1 MLKLKSKTKQKM
13 PVRRRVSI
21 FVIGIEIFRANFVK
35 DKVQQFKHLKQFYRF
50 TLRVCIPALLFF
62 AGYSAQAQFYYGI
75 RQDYGKNRVQYNDF
89 DWVFLR
95 FEAFDVYFYR
105 GNEALAE
112 NVARLTHKNL
122 PQIENYLDA
131 PLDERVQILVFNNL
145 SDLKQSNVNSSGED
159 DYNTGGVTRISGR
172 RLFVYFDGNY
182 SHLEETLRMGLSEV
196 VLSNLIYGSFTQSVT
211 NSALLNLP
219 NWYMEGLISFMG
231 DEWNSTVDV
240 QVRNGFFSEKYKRI
254 NTLTQLDARY
264 AGHSFW
270 YFVKETYGEKV
281 IRNIVYMSVVNRDI
295 ESGFVYIL
303 GKDMKTMTR
312 DWKQF
317 YKDRYGLSDD
327 PEFENESAL
336 IKGRKNHEI
345 TAVELSKD
353 GRYLAYVDRRFSRYK
368 VYVYD
373 RETGKKNKVYTGGYR
388 IAQNTDYSYP
398 LLAWHPNGELLSIF
412 TEEEGVIQFS
422 VYNREK
428 DEVNTKAFYRFDKIV
443 SLEYSPDGK
452 QFLLSAVKNGQSD
465 IYVYTIL
472 NTKITP
478 ITRDIYDDIDPIF
491 FANGKRI
498 AWSSNRPTD
507 SLLPDDQ
514 RFLRTSSLD
523 LFATENEE
531 LRKDSIKIWRLTNT
545 PDIDEKDL
553 DELSPGILSFTTDRE
568 GRRSQNLIKID
579 SAIAY
584 VDTTT
589 HYDYFFS
596 EYKYTSNPSSLVDVD
611 MAAAQN
617 LRASVYLEDN
627 RYRLYLEEY
636 ESLASLGLNPLQVE
650 SRNIAESQAEADSS
664 QSPIEE
670 SKPIR
675 EYYGSLPRRA
685 LKVNILNY
693 RFYEEP
699 EAETPQ
705 TAEPDLEELPVL
717 PTSLAQTEASAD
729 DEFEIP
735 ATRNYF
741 LSFFQDNFTV
751 RFDNMFDNPQYQPF
765 TGFVSGDILNQGFNM
780 NFKVGVMDLM
790 HDYRIVAGMRTTF
803 QPLPG
808 TSLTPNAEFV
818 IGVTDFKNRWDKYY
832 TYTRRSQVQF
842 LALNNLRRLINNEF
856 NYKVVY
862 PFNPV
867 AGLRMSIGYRIDENI
882 RLASDFNNLDEP
894 ITYTDYAIARSAYV
908 YDNSRKIGLN
918 LYAGLR
924 YKLFAEYYRNL
935 TKSESGMWTTG
946 VDARHYTIL
955 HRNLIWA
962 NRLAAG
968 TSFGPEKLIH
978 IMGGVDN
985 EFSPRLDQSTPI
997 ARENNYVFQTLVT
1010 NMRGFFQNVR
1020 NGNSFAVIN
1029 SELRWPFV
1037 SYLANRPI
1045 RNDFLNNLMFIGFT
1059 DVGTAWNGPSPWD
1072 PENAIN
1078 TRTVALGSGGE
1089 IVLDA
1094 QKNPIVVGTGI
1105 GLRSR
1110 LFGYYVRADWAW
1122 GIEDGVVLPSIFYVS
1137 LSTDF

>member
-1 MLKLKSKTKQKM
+1 M
-13 PVRRRVSI
+13 
-21 FVIGIEIFRANFVK
+21 
-35 DKVQQFKHLKQFYRF
+35 QQSNYLKQIYRIL
-50 TLRVCIPALLFF
+50 LRACVPVLLVFGSIN
-62 AGYSAQAQFYYGI
+62 AEAQFYYGI
-75 RQDYGKNRVQYNDF
+75 RQDFGKNRVQFNDF

-95 FEAFDVYFYR
+95 FEGFDVYFYR
-105 GNEALAE
+105 GNEKLAE

-131 PLDERVQILVFNNL
+131 PLDERIQILVFNNL
-145 SDLKQSNVNSSGED
+145 SDLKQSNVNSSEED
-159 DYNTGGVTRISGR
+159 DYNTGGVTRTSGR

-182 SHLEETLRMGLSEV
+182 ANLENTLRMGLSEV

-219 NWYMEGLISFMG
+219 TWYMEGLISFVG
-231 DEWNSTVDV
+231 DEWNSDIDV
-240 QVRNGFFSEKYKRI
+240 QVRDGFFSKKYNRI

-303 GKDMKTMTR
+303 GKDMEQMTK

-317 YKDRYGLSDD
+317 YKDRYKLTDD
-327 PEFENESAL
+327 RKFKDRSAL

-345 TAVELSKD
+345 TNVEISKD

-368 VYVYD
+368 VYIYD
-373 RETGKKNKVYTGGYR
+373 RETKKKKRIYQGGYR

-398 LLAWHPNGELLSIF
+398 LMAWHPNGEMITIF
-412 TEEEGVIQFS
+412 TEEKGVTQFS
-422 VYNREK
+422 VYNLESK
-428 DEVNTKAFYRFDKIV
+428 ELTTKPFYRFDKIV

-452 QFLLSAVKNGQSD
+452 QFLFSAVKDGQSD

-472 NTKITP
+472 NTKIRP
-478 ITRDIYDDIDPIF
+478 ITKDVYDDVEPTF
-491 FANGKRI
+491 LSNGKRI
-498 AWSSNRPTD
+498 AWSSNRPMD
-507 SLLPDDQ
+507 SLLPNDS
-514 RFLRTSSLD
+514 RFIRTTDLD
-523 LFATENEE
+523 LFATENRD
-531 LRKDSIKIWRLTNT
+531 LRQDSLKIWQLTNT
-545 PDIDEKDL
+545 PGVDERSAQ
-553 DELSPGILSFTTDRE
+553 ELQNGILSFTSDRN
-568 GRRSQNLIKID
+568 GIRRQNLVKID
-579 SAIAY
+579 SGIAY

-596 EYKYTSNPSSLVDVD
+596 EYAYSEKPTSLVDVD
-611 MAAAQN
+611 MSPLEG
-617 LRASVYLEDN
+617 LRSAIYLQDK

-636 ESLASLGLNPLQVE
+636 PEPRDFVGQPIQVE
-650 SRNIAESQAEADSS
+650 SRNNMASAPDSS
-664 QSPIEE
+664 ANEAADPAQPVQ
-670 SKPIR
+670 
-675 EYYGSLPRRA
+675 EYYGAIPRSA
-685 LKVNILNY
+685 LAVDVLNY
-693 RFYEEP
+693 KFYEEKKATP
-699 EAETPQ
+699 QSSKSQEAIKQVPLLPNSLATADAEAE
-705 TAEPDLEELPVL
+705 
-717 PTSLAQTEASAD
+717 

-735 ATRNYF
+735 PTRNYF

-790 HDYRIVAGMRTTF
+790 HDYRIIAGLRTTF

-818 IGVTDFKNRWDKYY
+818 IGVADFKNRWDKYY

-842 LALNNLRRLINNEF
+842 LALNNFRRLINNEF
-856 NYKVVY
+856 NYKVIF

-867 AGLRMSIGYRIDENI
+867 SGIRLSAGYRIDENI
-882 RLASDFNNLDEP
+882 RLATDFNNLDEP
-894 ITYTDYAIARSAYV
+894 INYTDYAIARTAYV

-924 YKLFAEYYRNL
+924 YKIFGEYYRNL
-935 TKSESGMWTTG
+935 TKSESGLWTTG
-946 VDARHYTIL
+946 IDARHYTII
-955 HRNLIWA
+955 HRNMIWA

-978 IMGGVDN
+978 ILGGVDN

-997 ARENNYVFQTLVT
+997 ATENNYVFQTLVT
-1010 NMRGFFQNVR
+1010 NMRGFFQNTR
-1020 NGNSFAVIN
+1020 NGNSFAVLN

-1045 RNDFLNNLMFIGFT
+1045 RNDFLNNLMVIGFT
-1059 DVGTAWNGPSPWD
+1059 DVGTAWNGPDPWD

-1078 TRTVALGSGGE
+1078 TRTIPLGSDGQ
-1089 IVLDA
+1089 IVLDS
-1094 QKNPIVVGTGI
+1094 QKNPIVIGTGF

-1122 GIEDGVVLPSIFYVS
+1122 GIEDGVVLPGLFYVS

>member
-1 MLKLKSKTKQKM
+1 MILAFL
-13 PVRRRVSI
+13 
-21 FVIGIEIFRANFVK
+21 
-35 DKVQQFKHLKQFYRF
+35 
-50 TLRVCIPALLFF
+50 TLASFPAD
-62 AGYSAQAQFYYGI
+62 AQFYYGI
-75 RQDYGKNRVQYNDF
+75 RQEFGKNRVQYNDF

-95 FEAFDVYFYR
+95 FDAFDVYFYR
-105 GNEALAE
+105 GNEKLAE

-131 PLDERVQILVFNNL
+131 PLDERIQILVFNNL
-145 SDLKQSNVNSSGED
+145 SDLKQSNVNSSEED

-182 SHLEETLRMGLSEV
+182 AHLEETLRQGLSEV

-219 NWYMEGLISFMG
+219 AWYLEGLISFIG
-231 DEWNSTVDV
+231 EEWNGDIDV
-240 QVRNGFFSEKYKRI
+240 QVRDGFFSRKYKRI

-303 GKDMKTMTR
+303 GKNMEQMTN
-312 DWKQF
+312 DWKGF
-317 YKDRYGLSDD
+317 YQERYGFTGKEKFKDK
-327 PEFENESAL
+327 SAL
-336 IKGRKNHEI
+336 IKGKKNHEI
-345 TAVELSKD
+345 TNVALSAD
-353 GRYLAYVDRRFSRYK
+353 GRYLAYVDRKFSRYK
-368 VYVYD
+368 IYVYD
-373 RETGKKNKVYTGGYR
+373 RETGKRKKIYTGGYR

-398 LLAWHPNGELLSIF
+398 LMAWQPSGENLSIF
-412 TEEEGVIQFS
+412 TEEKGIVQFT
-422 VYNREK
+422 VYNQEK
-428 DEVNTKAFYRFDKIV
+428 DEATTRPFYRFDKIV

-452 QFLLSAVKNGQSD
+452 QFLLSAVKDGQSD
-465 IYVYTIL
+465 IFVYTIL

-478 ITRDIYDDIDPIF
+478 ITKDIYDDVDPTF
-491 FANGKRI
+491 FAGGKRI
-498 AWSSNRPTD
+498 AWSSNRPVD
-507 SLLPDDQ
+507 SLLPNDA
-514 RFLRTSSLD
+514 RYLRTNDLD
-523 LFATENEE
+523 LFATDNRD
-531 LRKDSIKIWRLTNT
+531 LREDSLKIWRLTETAGVDERNVQE
-545 PDIDEKDL
+545 IDAGL
-553 DELSPGILSFTTDRE
+553 LSLNSDR
-568 GRRSQNLIKID
+568 GGVRRQNLVRID
-579 SAIAY
+579 SSIAY
-584 VDTTT
+584 VDTIT

-596 EYKYTSNPSSLVDVD
+596 EYAFSSDPFSMVTMSL
-611 MAAAQN
+611 APAEN
-617 LRASVYLEDN
+617 LRAAVYLQDK
-627 RYRLYLEEY
+627 RYRLYLDEY
-636 ESLASLGLNPLQVE
+636 DNPRDLGLNPIQVQNRSVVAPVPE
-650 SRNIAESQAEADSS
+650 PEAARP
-664 QSPIEE
+664 QRPQVQ
-670 SKPIR
+670 PIR
-675 EYYGSLPRRA
+675 DYYGSVPRSA
-685 LKVNILNY
+685 LDVNILSY
-693 RFYEEP
+693 KFYQSAKPKPDPEEQKP
-699 EAETPQ
+699 KVQLLPSLLAETEAK
-705 TAEPDLEELPVL
+705 AE
-717 PTSLAQTEASAD
+717 

-735 ATRNYF
+735 PVRNYF

-790 HDYRIVAGMRTTF
+790 HDYRIVAGLRTTF

-818 IGVTDFKNRWDKYY
+818 IGVADYKNRWDKFY

-842 LALNNLRRLINNEF
+842 LALNNFRRLINNEIT
-856 NYKVVY
+856 YKLLF
-862 PFNPV
+862 PINPV
-867 AGLRMSIGYRIDENI
+867 SGVNMSVGYRMDEDI

-894 ITYTDYAIARSAYV
+894 INYTDYAIARSAYV

-924 YKLFAEYYRNL
+924 YKVFAEYYRNL
-935 TKSESGMWTTG
+935 TKSESGLWTAG
-946 VDARHYTIL
+946 IDARHYTII
-955 HRNLIWA
+955 HRNMIWA

-997 ARENNYVFQTLVT
+997 ATDNNYVFQTLVT

-1020 NGNSFAVIN
+1020 NGNNFAVIN
-1029 SELRWPFV
+1029 SEVRWPFV

-1045 RNDFLNNLMFIGFT
+1045 RNDFLNNLMVIGFA
-1059 DVGTAWNGPSPWD
+1059 DVGTAWNGPNPWD

-1078 TRTVALGSGGE
+1078 TRTVPLGTGGT

-1094 QKNPIVVGTGI
+1094 QKEPVVLGTGF
-1105 GLRSR
+1105 GVRSR

-1122 GIEDGVVLPSIFYVS
+1122 GIEDGIVLPGIFYVS

>member
-1 MLKLKSKTKQKM
+1 MKQIYSFTSKAL
-13 PVRRRVSI
+13 I
-21 FVIGIEIFRANFVK
+21 LAF
-35 DKVQQFKHLKQFYRF
+35 L
-50 TLRVCIPALLFF
+50 TLASLPAE
-62 AGYSAQAQFYYGI
+62 GQFYYGI
-75 RQDYGKNRVQYNDF
+75 RQEFGKNRVQFNDF

-105 GNEALAE
+105 GNEKLAE

-131 PLDERVQILVFNNL
+131 PLNERVQILVFNNL
-145 SDLKQSNVNSSGED
+145 SDLKQSNVNSSEEE
-159 DYNTGGVTRISGR
+159 DYNTGGVTRTSGR

-182 SHLEETLRMGLSEV
+182 AHLEETLRMGLSEV

-219 NWYMEGLISFMG
+219 AWYLEGLISFIG
-231 DEWNSTVDV
+231 EEWNGDIDV
-240 QVRNGFFSEKYKRI
+240 QVRDGFYSKKYKRI

-303 GKDMKTMTR
+303 GKDMEQMTR
-312 DWKQF
+312 DWKSF
-317 YKDRYGLSDD
+317 YQERYGFTGKEKFKDK
-327 PEFENESAL
+327 SAL
-336 IKGRKNHEI
+336 IKGRKNHEL
-345 TAVELSKD
+345 TNVSLSKD

-368 VYVYD
+368 VYVHD
-373 RETGKKNKVYTGGYR
+373 RETGKRKKVLTGGYR

-398 LLAWHPNGELLSIF
+398 LLAWQPSGENLSIF
-412 TEEEGVIQFS
+412 AEEKGIVQFT
-422 VYNREK
+422 VYNQEK
-428 DEVNTKAFYRFDKIV
+428 DEATTRPFYRFDKIV
-443 SLEYSPDGK
+443 SLQYSPDGK
-452 QFLLSAVKNGQSD
+452 QFLFSAVKDGQSD
-465 IYVYTIL
+465 IFVYTIL

-478 ITRDIYDDIDPIF
+478 ITKDIYDDVDPTF
-491 FANGKRI
+491 FAGGKRI
-498 AWSSNRPTD
+498 AWSSNRPLD
-507 SLLPDDQ
+507 SLLPNDQ
-514 RFLRTSSLD
+514 RYLRTTDLD
-523 LFATENEE
+523 LFATENRD
-531 LRKDSIKIWRLTNT
+531 LRQDSLKVWRLTKT
-545 PDIDEKDL
+545 PGVDERHLQEL
-553 DELSPGILSFTTDRE
+553 DGGLLSFSTDRN
-568 GRRSQNLIKID
+568 GIRRQNLVMID

-584 VDTTT
+584 VDTIT

-596 EYKYTSNPSSLVDVD
+596 EFAFSSNPFSLVAMS
-611 MAAAQN
+611 MAPEEN
-617 LRASVYLEDN
+617 LRASVYLQDK
-627 RYRLYLEEY
+627 RYRLYLDEY
-636 ESLASLGLNPLQVE
+636 ENPREMGV
-650 SRNIAESQAEADSS
+650 
-664 QSPIEE
+664 SPIQVQNRDVVEQKEE
-670 SKPIR
+670 ENPTPAQKPRVLPIR
-675 EYYGSLPRRA
+675 EYYGSVPRSA
-685 LKVNILNY
+685 LDINILSY
-693 RFYEEP
+693 KFYETTKP
-699 EAETPQ
+699 KLDQPKPQVQLLPSLLAESKAST
-705 TAEPDLEELPVL
+705 EDEL
-717 PTSLAQTEASAD
+717 
-729 DEFEIP
+729 EIP
-735 ATRNYF
+735 PVRNYF

-790 HDYRIVAGMRTTF
+790 HDYRIVAGLRTTF

-818 IGVTDFKNRWDKYY
+818 IGVADYKNRWDKFY

-842 LALNNLRRLINNEF
+842 LALNNLRRLINNELT
-856 NYKVVY
+856 YKLLF
-862 PFNPV
+862 PINPV
-867 AGLRMSIGYRIDENI
+867 AGINASIGYRIDEDI
-882 RLASDFNNLDEP
+882 RLASDFNNLDDP
-894 ITYTDYAIARSAYV
+894 INYTDYAIARSSYV

-924 YKLFAEYYRNL
+924 FKVFAEYYRNL
-935 TKSESGMWTTG
+935 TKSESGLWTTG
-946 VDARHYTIL
+946 IDARHYTII
-955 HRNLIWA
+955 HRNMIWA

-997 ARENNYVFQTLVT
+997 ATENNYVFQTLVT

-1020 NGNSFAVIN
+1020 NGNNFAVIN
-1029 SELRWPFV
+1029 SELRWPIV

-1045 RNDFLNNLMFIGFT
+1045 RNDFLNNLMVIGFA
-1059 DVGTAWNGPSPWD
+1059 DVGTAWNGPNPWD

-1078 TRTVALGSGGE
+1078 TRTVPLGSGGT

-1094 QKNPIVVGTGI
+1094 QKEPVILGTGF
-1105 GLRSR
+1105 GVRSR

-1122 GIEDGVVLPSIFYVS
+1122 GIEDGIVLPGIFYVS

>member
-1 MLKLKSKTKQKM
+1 MD
-13 PVRRRVSI
+13 
-21 FVIGIEIFRANFVK
+21 FVIIRAILVK
-35 DKVQQFKHLKQFYRF
+35 DKEQQSKYLKHFYRYAC
-50 TLRVCIPALLFF
+50 RVLIPAILIF
-62 AGYSAQAQFYYGI
+62 ASLPLEAQFFYGI
-75 RQDYGKNRVQYNDF
+75 RQEYGKNRVQYNDF

-95 FEAFDVYFYR
+95 FDAFDVYFYR
-105 GNEALAE
+105 GNEELAE
-112 NVARLTHKNL
+112 NVAKLTHKNL

-131 PLDERVQILVFNNL
+131 PLDERIQILVFNNL
-145 SDLKQSNVNSSGED
+145 SDLKQSNVNSSEED

-182 SHLEETLRMGLSEV
+182 SHLEQTLRMGLSEV

-219 NWYMEGLISFMG
+219 AWYMEGLISFVG
-231 DEWNSTVDV
+231 DEWNADVDV
-240 QVRNGFFSEKYKRI
+240 QVRDGFFSGKYKRI

-303 GKDMKTMTR
+303 GKEMKEMTD
-312 DWKQF
+312 DWKTF
-317 YKDRYGLSDD
+317 YRERYGYTGKQKFKDK
-327 PEFENESAL
+327 SAL

-345 TAVELSKD
+345 TEVELSKD

-368 VYVYD
+368 IYIYD
-373 RETGKKNKVYTGGYR
+373 RELEKRTRVYTGGYR

-398 LLAWHPNGELLSIF
+398 LIAWHPNGEMLTIF

-422 VYNREK
+422 VYNLEK
-428 DEVNTKAFYRFDKIV
+428 EELTTKPFYRFDKIV
-443 SLEYSPDGK
+443 SLQYSPDGK
-452 QFLLSAVKNGQSD
+452 QFLLSAVKDGRSD

-478 ITRDIYDDIDPIF
+478 ITRDIYDDVDPTF

-498 AWSSNRPTD
+498 AWSSNRPVD
-507 SLLPDDQ
+507 SLLPNDS
-514 RFLRTSSLD
+514 RYLRTNDLD
-523 LFATENEE
+523 LFATENKE
-531 LRKDSIKIWRLTNT
+531 LRQDTVKIWRLTNT
-545 PDIDEKDL
+545 AGINERGLEEL
-553 DELSPGILSFTTDRE
+553 DPGILSFTTDRN
-568 GRRSQNLIKID
+568 GIHRQNLVRID
-579 SAIAY
+579 SSIAY

-596 EYKYTSNPSSLVDVD
+596 EYAFTAQPFSIVDVD
-611 MAAAQN
+611 MSPAES
-617 LRASVYLEDN
+617 LRASIYLQDK

-636 ESLASLGLNPLQVE
+636 ENPRELGLNPIQVE
-650 SRNIAESQAEADSS
+650 SRNVIENPNVAEEPNENTETVYKA
-664 QSPIEE
+664 QS
-670 SKPIR
+670 
-675 EYYGSLPRRA
+675 EYYGSVPRSQ
-685 LKVNILNY
+685 LDVNVLNY
-693 RFYEEP
+693 KFYQEPKPKSEET
-699 EAETPQ
+699 ESKPQ
-705 TAEPDLEELPVL
+705 QVPLLPQVL
-717 PTSLAQTEASAD
+717 ATTEASTE

-735 ATRNYF
+735 PVRNYF

-790 HDYRIVAGMRTTF
+790 HDYRIVAGLRTTF

-818 IGVTDFKNRWDKYY
+818 IGVADFKNRWDKFY

-842 LALNNLRRLINNEF
+842 LALNNFRRLINNEF
-856 NYKVVY
+856 NYKVVF

-867 AGLRMSIGYRIDENI
+867 AGLQLSAGYRIDENI

-894 ITYTDYAIARSAYV
+894 INYTDYAILRSAYV

-935 TKSESGMWTTG
+935 TKSETG
-946 VDARHYTIL
+946 LYTAGIDARHYTII
-955 HRNLIWA
+955 HRNMIWA

-968 TSFGPEKLIH
+968 TSFGPEKLIY

-997 ARENNYVFQTLVT
+997 ATENNYIFQTLVT

-1029 SELRWPFV
+1029 SELRWPLI

-1045 RNDFLNNLMFIGFT
+1045 RNDFLNNLMLIGFA
-1059 DVGTAWNGPSPWD
+1059 DVGTAWNGPNPWD

-1078 TRTVALGSGGE
+1078 TRTVPLGSGGT

-1094 QKNPIVVGTGI
+1094 QKQPVVLGTGF
-1105 GLRSR
+1105 GVRSR

-1122 GIEDGVVLPSIFYVS
+1122 GVEDGIVLPGIFYVS

>member
-1 MLKLKSKTKQKM
+1 MALNIASTFFKLKQNYRPSALGLLLGLF
-13 PVRRRVSI
+13 I
-21 FVIGIEIFRANFVK
+21 FYS
-35 DKVQQFKHLKQFYRF
+35 L
-50 TLRVCIPALLFF
+50 PAD
-62 AGYSAQAQFYYGI
+62 GQFYYGI
-75 RQDYGKNRVQYNDF
+75 RQEYGKNRVQFNDF

-131 PLDERVQILVFNNL
+131 PLDERIQILVFNNL
-145 SDLKQSNVNSSGED
+145 SDLKQSNVNSSSED

-182 SHLEETLRMGLSEV
+182 AHLENTLRMGLTEV
-196 VLSNLIYGSFTQSVT
+196 VLSNLIYGSFTQSIT

-219 NWYMEGLISFMG
+219 TWYVEGLISFMG
-231 DEWNSTVDV
+231 EDWSSEVDV
-240 QVRNGFFSEKYKRI
+240 QVRDGFYSNKYKRI

-270 YFVKETYGEKV
+270 HFVKETYGEKV

-303 GKDMKTMTR
+303 GKDMDEMTR
-312 DWKQF
+312 DWRAF
-317 YKDRYGLSDD
+317 YKDRYGFTGEEEDFKD
-327 PEFENESAL
+327 PSVL
-336 IKGRKNHEI
+336 VKGRKHHEI
-345 TAVELSKD
+345 TEVKLSED
-353 GRYLAYVDRRFSRYK
+353 GQYLAYVDRRFSRYK
-368 VYVYD
+368 IYVYD
-373 RETGKKNKVYTGGYR
+373 RESEKKKRIYTGGYR

-398 LLAWHPNGELLSIF
+398 LLAWHPDGKSLSFF
-412 TEEEGVIQFS
+412 TEEKGVTQFS
-422 VYNREK
+422 IYDLEK
-428 DEVNTKAFYRFDKIV
+428 DEVTTRPFYRFDKIV

-452 QFLLSAVKNGQSD
+452 KFLFSAVKDGQSD
-465 IYVYTIL
+465 VYIYTIL

-478 ITRDIYDDIDPIF
+478 ITRDIYDDVDPTFIS
-491 FANGKRI
+491 NGKRI
-498 AWSSNRPTD
+498 AWSSNRPVD
-507 SLLPDDQ
+507 SILPDDQ
-514 RFLRTSSLD
+514 RSLRTQKLD
-523 LFATENEE
+523 LYATEAVE
-531 LRKDSIKIWRLTNT
+531 LREDSIKIWRLTRT
-545 PDIDEKDL
+545 PRVDERQVEEIK
-553 DELSPGILSFTTDRE
+553 PGILSFTTDRN
-568 GRRSQNLIKID
+568 GIRRQNLVKID

-596 EYKYTSNPSSLVDVD
+596 EYPYSENGFSLVDMD
-611 MAAAQN
+611 LAPAEN
-617 LRASVYLEDN
+617 LKASVYLQDK
-627 RYRLYLEEY
+627 RYRIYLEEY
-636 ESLASLGLNPLQVE
+636 EDPQGMGLQPVKVESLAM
-650 SRNIAESQAEADSS
+650 QAQEAAQDSS
-664 QSPIEE
+664 EEGEEFIPESEYYGAIPRSKLEVDILDYKFYEEKPE
-670 SKPIR
+670 SKP
-675 EYYGSLPRRA
+675 EEQQPSPQKVPLLPA
-685 LKVNILNY
+685 
-693 RFYEEP
+693 
-699 EAETPQ
+699 
-705 TAEPDLEELPVL
+705 
-717 PTSLAQTEASAD
+717 SLAEVEADAND
-729 DEFEIP
+729 KLEIP
-735 ATRNYF
+735 PVRNYF

-818 IGVTDFKNRWDKYY
+818 IGVADYKTRWDKYY

-842 LALNNLRRLINNEF
+842 LALNNFRRLINNEV

-867 AGLRMSIGYRIDENI
+867 SAVHMSIGYRLDENI

-894 ITYTDYAIARSAYV
+894 ISYTDYAIARSSYI

-924 YKLFAEYYRNL
+924 YKVFAEYYRNL
-935 TKSESGMWTTG
+935 SKSNSGLYTAG
-946 VDARHYTIL
+946 IDARHYLII
-955 HRNLIWA
+955 HRNMIWA

-997 ARENNYVFQTLVT
+997 ATDNNYVFQTLVT

-1020 NGNSFAVIN
+1020 NGNSFTVIN
-1029 SELRWPFV
+1029 SELRWPIV

-1045 RNDFLNNLMFIGFT
+1045 RNDFLNNLMLIGFA
-1059 DVGTAWNGPSPWD
+1059 DVGTAWNGPNPWD

-1078 TRTVALGSGGE
+1078 TRTVPLGSGGQ
-1089 IVLDA
+1089 IVLDS
-1094 QKNPIVVGTGI
+1094 QKEPVVVGTGF

-1122 GIEDGVVLPSIFYVS
+1122 GIEDGIVLPNIFYVS

>member
-1 MLKLKSKTKQKM
+1 MKQIY
-13 PVRRRVSI
+13 S
-21 FVIGIEIFRANFVK
+21 FT
-35 DKVQQFKHLKQFYRF
+35 FKALILAFL
-50 TLRVCIPALLFF
+50 TLASFPAD
-62 AGYSAQAQFYYGI
+62 AQFYYGI
-75 RQDYGKNRVQYNDF
+75 RQEFGKNRVQYNDF

-95 FEAFDVYFYR
+95 FDAFDVYFYR
-105 GNEALAE
+105 GNEKLAE

-131 PLDERVQILVFNNL
+131 PLDERIQILVFNNL
-145 SDLKQSNVNSSGED
+145 SDLKQSNVNSSEED

-182 SHLEETLRMGLSEV
+182 AHLEETLRQGLSEV

-219 NWYMEGLISFMG
+219 AWYLEGLISFIG
-231 DEWNSTVDV
+231 EEWNGDIDV
-240 QVRNGFFSEKYKRI
+240 QVRDGFFSRKYKRI

-303 GKDMKTMTR
+303 GKNMEQMTN
-312 DWKQF
+312 DWKSF
-317 YKDRYGLSDD
+317 YQERYGFTGK
-327 PEFENESAL
+327 EKFKNKSAL
-336 IKGRKNHEI
+336 IKGKKNHEI
-345 TAVELSKD
+345 TKVALSAD
-353 GRYLAYVDRRFSRYK
+353 GRYLAYVDRKFSRYK
-368 VYVYD
+368 IYVYD
-373 RETGKKNKVYTGGYR
+373 RETGKRKKIYTGGYR

-398 LLAWHPNGELLSIF
+398 LMAWQPSGENLSIF
-412 TEEEGVIQFS
+412 TEEKGIVQFT
-422 VYNREK
+422 VYNQEK
-428 DEVNTKAFYRFDKIV
+428 DEATTRPFYRFDKIV

-452 QFLLSAVKNGQSD
+452 QFLLSAVKDGQSD
-465 IYVYTIL
+465 IFVYTIL
-472 NTKITP
+472 NTKIMP
-478 ITRDIYDDIDPIF
+478 ITKDIYDDVDPTF
-491 FANGKRI
+491 FAGGKRI
-498 AWSSNRPTD
+498 AWSSNRPVD
-507 SLLPDDQ
+507 SLLPNDA
-514 RFLRTSSLD
+514 RYLRTNDLD
-523 LFATENEE
+523 LFATDNRD
-531 LRKDSIKIWRLTNT
+531 LREDSLKIWRLTETAGVDERNVQE
-545 PDIDEKDL
+545 IDAGL
-553 DELSPGILSFTTDRE
+553 LSFNSDR
-568 GRRSQNLIKID
+568 GGVRRQNLVRID
-579 SAIAY
+579 SSIAY
-584 VDTTT
+584 VDTIT

-596 EYKYTSNPSSLVDVD
+596 EYAFSSDPFSMVTMSL
-611 MAAAQN
+611 APAEN
-617 LRASVYLEDN
+617 LRAAVYLQDK
-627 RYRLYLEEY
+627 RYRLYLDEY
-636 ESLASLGLNPLQVE
+636 DNPRELGLNPIQVQNRSVVAPDPE
-650 SRNIAESQAEADSS
+650 PETARPQRP
-664 QSPIEE
+664 QVQ
-670 SKPIR
+670 PIR
-675 EYYGSLPRRA
+675 DYYGSVPRSA
-685 LKVNILNY
+685 LDVNILSY
-693 RFYEEP
+693 KFYQSAKPKLDPEEQKP
-699 EAETPQ
+699 KVQLLPSLLAETEA
-705 TAEPDLEELPVL
+705 TAE
-717 PTSLAQTEASAD
+717 

-735 ATRNYF
+735 PVRNYF

-790 HDYRIVAGMRTTF
+790 HDYRIVAGLRTTF

-818 IGVTDFKNRWDKYY
+818 IGVADYKSRWDKFY

-842 LALNNLRRLINNEF
+842 LALNNFRRLINNEIT
-856 NYKVVY
+856 YKLLF
-862 PFNPV
+862 PINPV
-867 AGLRMSIGYRIDENI
+867 SGVNMSVGYRMDEDI

-894 ITYTDYAIARSAYV
+894 INYTDYAIARSAYV

-924 YKLFAEYYRNL
+924 YKVFAEYYRNL
-935 TKSESGMWTTG
+935 TKSESGLWTAG
-946 VDARHYTIL
+946 IDARHYTII
-955 HRNLIWA
+955 HRNMIWA

-997 ARENNYVFQTLVT
+997 ATDNNYVFQTLVT

-1020 NGNSFAVIN
+1020 NGNNFAVIN
-1029 SELRWPFV
+1029 SEVRWPFV

-1045 RNDFLNNLMFIGFT
+1045 RNDFLNNLMVIGFA
-1059 DVGTAWNGPSPWD
+1059 DVGTAWNGPNPWD

-1078 TRTVALGSGGE
+1078 TRTVPLGTGGT

-1094 QKNPIVVGTGI
+1094 QKEPVVLGTGF
-1105 GLRSR
+1105 GVRSR

-1122 GIEDGVVLPSIFYVS
+1122 GIEDGIVLPGIFYVS

>member
-1 MLKLKSKTKQKM
+1 MLLS
-13 PVRRRVSI
+13 
-21 FVIGIEIFRANFVK
+21 
-35 DKVQQFKHLKQFYRF
+35 L
-50 TLRVCIPALLFF
+50 PAD
-62 AGYSAQAQFYYGI
+62 AQFYYGI
-75 RQDYGKNRVQYNDF
+75 RQEFGKNRVQFNEF
-89 DWVFLR
+89 DWVYLR

-105 GNEALAE
+105 GNENLAE
-112 NVARLTHKNL
+112 NVARLTHENL

-131 PLDERVQILVFNNL
+131 PLDERIQILVFNNL
-145 SDLKQSNVNSSGED
+145 SDLKQSNVNSSEEE

-172 RLFVYFDGNY
+172 RLFVYFDGSYAN
-182 SHLEETLRMGLSEV
+182 LEKTLRMGLTEV
-196 VLSNLIYGSFTQSVT
+196 VLSNLVYGSFTQSLA

-219 NWYMEGLISFMG
+219 AWYVEGLVSFVG
-231 DEWNSTVDV
+231 DDWNSEVDV
-240 QVRNGFFSEKYKRI
+240 QVRDGFFSNKYKRI
-254 NTLTQLDARY
+254 NTLTQMDARY

-303 GKDMKTMTR
+303 GKDMDEMTR
-312 DWKQF
+312 DWVNF
-317 YKDRYGLSDD
+317 YRDRYGFDGKED
-327 PEFENESAL
+327 FEDESAL
-336 IKGRKNHEI
+336 LKSRKNHEI
-345 TAVELSKD
+345 TNVELSKD

-368 VYVYD
+368 VYIYD
-373 RETGKKNKVYTGGYR
+373 RLEDKKKRVYTGGYR

-398 LLAWHPNGELLSIF
+398 LLAWHPEGNLLAIF
-412 TEEEGVIQFS
+412 TEEEGITQFS
-422 VYNREK
+422 IYDREK
-428 DEVNTKAFYRFDKIV
+428 DELNTKPFYRFDKIV

-452 QFLLSAVKNGQSD
+452 QFLFSAVKDGQSD

-478 ITRDIYDDIDPIF
+478 ITRDLFDDVDPCF
-491 FANGKRI
+491 FANGQRI
-498 AWSSNRPTD
+498 AWSSNRPID
-507 SLLPDDQ
+507 SLLPEDQ
-514 RFLRTSSLD
+514 RSIQTQSFD
-523 LFATENEE
+523 LFATENQEMRE
-531 LRKDSIKIWRLTNT
+531 DSIKVWRLTRT
-545 PDIDEKDL
+545 EGVDERGLQEID
-553 DELSPGILSFTTDRE
+553 PGLLSFTSDRN
-568 GRRSQNLIKID
+568 GVRRQNLVKID

-596 EYKYTSNPSSLVDVD
+596 EYLFSEEPNSLVDMD
-611 MAAAQN
+611 LAPAEN
-617 LRASVYLEDN
+617 LRASIYLQDK
-627 RYRLYLEEY
+627 RYRVYLEEY
-636 ESLASLGLNPLQVE
+636 EDPRNLGLNPYQVE
-650 SRNIAESQAEADSS
+650 SQNVLGADATLGDSTAQEEAQARRKLYYGEPDRANFPIDVRNYQFYQKTSPPKRPTQPSEGLKSAPLLPASLAEVEAD
-664 QSPIEE
+664 
-670 SKPIR
+670 
-675 EYYGSLPRRA
+675 
-685 LKVNILNY
+685 
-693 RFYEEP
+693 
-699 EAETPQ
+699 
-705 TAEPDLEELPVL
+705 
-717 PTSLAQTEASAD
+717 AD
-729 DEFEIP
+729 DDFEIP
-735 ATRNYF
+735 SVRNYF

-790 HDYRIVAGMRTTF
+790 HDYRIVAGVRTTF

-818 IGVTDFKNRWDKYY
+818 FGVADYKGRWDKFY

-842 LALNNLRRLINNEF
+842 LALNNFRRYINNEV

-867 AGLRMSIGYRIDENI
+867 AGVHLSVGYRIDEDI

-894 ITYTDYAIARSAYV
+894 INYTDYAIARTAYV

-924 YKLFAEYYRNL
+924 YKVFAEYYRNL
-935 TKSESGMWTTG
+935 TKSNSGLYTAG
-946 VDARHYTIL
+946 IDARHYTVI
-955 HRNLIWA
+955 HRNMIWA

-1020 NGNSFAVIN
+1020 NGNNFAVVN
-1029 SELRWPFV
+1029 TELRWPFV

-1045 RNDFLNNLMFIGFT
+1045 RNDFLNNLMVIGFA
-1059 DVGTAWNGPSPWD
+1059 DVGTAWNGPNPWE

-1078 TRTVALGSGGE
+1078 TRTVPLGSGGQ

-1094 QKNPIVVGTGI
+1094 QKEPVVLGTGF
-1105 GLRSR
+1105 GVRSR

-1122 GIEDGVVLPSIFYVS
+1122 GIEDGIVLPGIFYVS

>member
-1 MLKLKSKTKQKM
+1 M
-13 PVRRRVSI
+13 PFRRRVSI
-21 FVIGIEIFRANFVK
+21 FVISIEIFRAILVK
-35 DKVQQFKHLKQFYRF
+35 DKVQQSNYLKQIYRF
-50 TLRVCIPALLFF
+50 ALRALIPAVLIF
-62 AGYSAQAQFYYGI
+62 ASLPADAQFYYGI
-75 RQDYGKNRVQYNDF
+75 RQDFGKNRVQFNDF

-105 GNEALAE
+105 GNEALAQ

-131 PLDERVQILVFNNL
+131 PLDERIQILVFNNL
-145 SDLKQSNVNSSGED
+145 SDLKQSNVNSSEED

-182 SHLEETLRMGLSEV
+182 AHLEETLRMGLSEV
-196 VLSNLIYGSFTQSVT
+196 VLSNLIYGSFTQSIT

-219 NWYMEGLISFMG
+219 AWYMEGLISFVG
-231 DEWNSTVDV
+231 DEWNSEVDV
-240 QVRNGFFSEKYKRI
+240 QVRDGFFSKKYKRI

-303 GKDMKTMTR
+303 GKDMEAMTK

-317 YKDRYGLSDD
+317 YKDRYGFTDD
-327 PEFENESAL
+327 QDFEDDSAL

-345 TAVELSKD
+345 TEVELSKD
-353 GRYLAYVDRRFSRYK
+353 GRYIAYVDRRFSRYK
-368 VYVYD
+368 VYIYD
-373 RETGKKNKVYTGGYR
+373 RQEDKKKRIYKGGYR

-398 LLAWHPNGELLSIF
+398 LLAWHPNGEMLSIF
-412 TEEEGVIQFS
+412 TEEKGITQFS
-422 VYNREK
+422 IYNLES
-428 DEVNTKAFYRFDKIV
+428 DELVTKPFYRFDKIV

-452 QFLLSAVKNGQSD
+452 QFLFSAVKDGQSD

-478 ITRDIYDDIDPIF
+478 ITRDIYDDIDPTF

-498 AWSSNRPTD
+498 AWSSNRPSD
-507 SLLPDDQ
+507 SILPDDQ
-514 RFLRTSSLD
+514 RFIRTNDLD
-523 LFATENEE
+523 LFATENRD
-531 LRKDSIKIWRLTNT
+531 LGQDSIKVWQMTKT
-545 PDIDEKDL
+545 KGVDERGL
-553 DELSPGILSFTTDRE
+553 QELIPGILSFTSDRN
-568 GRRSQNLIKID
+568 GIRRQNLVKID

-596 EYKYTSNPSSLVDVD
+596 EYEFSSKPSSIVDVD
-611 MAAAQN
+611 MSPAEG
-617 LRASVYLEDN
+617 LRASVYLQDK
-627 RYRLYLEEY
+627 RYRVYVEEY
-636 ESLASLGLNPLQVE
+636 PDPRKLGLAPLQVE
-650 SRNIAESQAEADSS
+650 SRSIVEAGAARDSGAAGS
-664 QSPIEE
+664 EAASPIQ
-670 SKPIR
+670 
-675 EYYGSLPRRA
+675 EYYGSVPRRY
-685 LKVNILNY
+685 LDVNILNY
-693 RFYEEP
+693 KFYEEAKP
-699 EAETPQ
+699 EESKQTENEEGLKQVPLLPASLAETEAK
-705 TAEPDLEELPVL
+705 AE
-717 PTSLAQTEASAD
+717 

-735 ATRNYF
+735 PTRNYF

-790 HDYRIVAGMRTTF
+790 HDYRIIAGLRTTF

-818 IGVTDFKNRWDKYY
+818 IGVADFKNRWDKFY

-842 LALNNLRRLINNEF
+842 LALNNFRRLINNEF
-856 NYKVVY
+856 NYKVVF

-867 AGLRMSIGYRIDENI
+867 SGIRMSVGYRIDENI

-894 ITYTDYAIARSAYV
+894 ITYTDYAIARTSYV

-935 TKSESGMWTTG
+935 TKSESGLWTTG
-946 VDARHYTIL
+946 IDARHYTII
-955 HRNLIWA
+955 HRNMIWA

-997 ARENNYVFQTLVT
+997 ATENNYIFQTLVT

-1020 NGNSFAVIN
+1020 NGNSFAVLN

-1045 RNDFLNNLMFIGFT
+1045 RNDFLNNLMVIGFT
-1059 DVGTAWNGPSPWD
+1059 DIGTAWNGPDPWD

-1078 TRTVALGSGGE
+1078 TRTVPLGSGGT

-1094 QKNPIVVGTGI
+1094 QKNPIVVGTGF